1 MFTHIAR
8 IIWNISNLWKQKKSG
23 SIYTLVIANMMDQ
36 DEKKKINL
44 TKWFA
49 LGLGGVLGL
58 SHIGLIGMIANRK
71 DGLPDLDIPV
81 GPYTSYVVSADK
93 EGYKISYSANDPK
106 TALITK
112 DIKEKGGFLGLA
124 NETTQITEEYFMD
137 GAINQ
142 GGAVSNHRSWLDGK
156 PGLTQKEAA
165 DITATRKS
173 EACVKAIG
181 SAEGTGRL
189 VGTSIGASA
198 APSLATIPYIGW
210 VAAGWVAM
218 FGGNQGAD
226 IGGNMAEDLNKNC

>member
-1 MFTHIAR
+1 
-8 IIWNISNLWKQKKSG
+8 
-23 SIYTLVIANMMDQ
+23 MMDQ
-36 DEKKKINL
+36 DEAMFGTEVKPKPKKKINL

-58 SHIGLIGMIANRK
+58 SHVGMIGMISRK

-81 GPYTSYVVSADK
+81 GPYTSYVVSAD
-93 EGYKISYSANDPK
+93 ENGYKISYSANDPK
-106 TALITK
+106 TAFITK

-124 NETTQITEEYFMD
+124 TETTQVTEEYFMD
-137 GAINQ
+137 GSINQ

-156 PGLTQKEAA
+156 PGLTQQEAS
-165 DITATRKS
+165 DITAARKS
-173 EACVKAIG
+173 EACIKAIG

-198 APSLATIPYIGW
+198 APSLSGIPYIGW
-210 VAAGWVAM
+210 VAAGWAAM
-218 FGGNQGAD
+218 FSGNQGAE